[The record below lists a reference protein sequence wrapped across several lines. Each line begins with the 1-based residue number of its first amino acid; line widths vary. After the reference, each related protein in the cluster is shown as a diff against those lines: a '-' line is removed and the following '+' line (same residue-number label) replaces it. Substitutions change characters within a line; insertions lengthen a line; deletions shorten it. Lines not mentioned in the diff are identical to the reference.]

1 MRTRSYRVSVRLGE
15 QEMKHLNRQV
25 KRSGL
30 RREPYLR
37 ALITGTEIKEHP
49 PEQWAEIVRQLSAIG
64 NNINQ
69 IAHIANTTGHIRRE
83 DIDGI
88 ISMQGDIWRKVK
100 GL

>member
-1 MRTRSYRVSVRLGE
+1 
-15 QEMKHLNRQV
+15 MKHLNRQV